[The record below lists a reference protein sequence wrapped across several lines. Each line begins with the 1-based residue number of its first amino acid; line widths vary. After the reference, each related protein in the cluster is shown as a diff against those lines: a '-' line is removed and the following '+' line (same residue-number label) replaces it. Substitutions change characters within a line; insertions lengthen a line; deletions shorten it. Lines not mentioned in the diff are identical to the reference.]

1 MKRATHSYGL
11 VLALVAASL
20 GFQMATSGDGSER
33 LVTLLLQAATLV
45 AAVRAAGSLRPLV
58 RVAGAVAALVALVA
72 TVTLVIDGD
81 LPEAPAA
88 IVSGLLVAVAP
99 MALAGGLL
107 RDVRAQGVTLHT
119 LAGVLSI
126 YLLAGMFFAF
136 LYGAI
141 GAIDAGALFAD
152 LGNSTPADR
161 LYFSFVTL
169 CTVGYGDIVPTGDFA
184 RTVAVAEML
193 IGQIYL
199 VTVVSVIVSN
209 LGARRAA

>member
-1 MKRATHSYGL
+1 MKPATHSYGL
-11 VLALVAASL
+11 VLALVAASIV
-20 GFQMATSGDGSER
+20 FQMATSGHGGER
-33 LVTLLLQAATLV
+33 LITVLLQAATLV
-45 AAVRAAGSLRPLV
+45 AAVRAAGSLRRWV
-58 RVAGAVAALVALVA
+58 RAAGAVAAFVALVA
-72 TVTLVIDGD
+72 TVTLLVDGKI
-81 LPEAPAA
+81 PEAPAA
-88 IVSGLLVAVAP
+88 IVSGLLVAIAP
-99 MALAGGLL
+99 AALAGGLL
-107 RDVRAQGVTLHT
+107 RDVRSQGVTLHT

-141 GAIDAGALFAD
+141 GAIEADALFAD
-152 LGNSTPADR
+152 LSASTPADR

-169 CTVGYGDIVPTGDFA
+169 CTVGYGDIVPSGDFA

-209 LGARRAA
+209 LGARRTA